1 MKAPIAIVG
10 SGGFVG
16 TWLVRE
22 LRQRGVDPIWPAS
35 PADAIDIRD
44 EAAIARLIALMPSV
58 IVNLAAIASPSEAE
72 KQPVLTD
79 AVNHRAA
86 VRLAEMAAASG
97 QCRLIH
103 VGSAVAYGDSFDSF
117 AQVPETAPLRPRG
130 IYARSKAQADMAIG
144 SHVGARAASLRL
156 RPFWHAGP
164 GQHEQYV
171 VAAFARQVALI
182 MRGLQ
187 DPVIRVG
194 NLDVARDFLDVRDV
208 ARLYADLATEADPG
222 WGEVLNVASGR
233 SVTIRTLL
241 EGLIARAGLPID
253 IQVDP
258 GRLRPN
264 DITSAAGDTTL
275 LLSGVAWRPLI
286 GIDQMLDDVL
296 DDWLQRL
303 GE

>member
-22 LRQRGVDPIWPAS
+22 LRRRGVDAIWPAS
-35 PADAIDIRD
+35 PAEAIDIRD
-44 EAAIARLIALMPSV
+44 ERAIARLIARAPSV
-58 IVNLAAIASPSEAE
+58 IVNLAAIASPIEAE
-72 KQPVLTD
+72 KQPALTD

-86 VRLAEMAAASG
+86 VRLAEMVTASG

-103 VGSAVAYGDSFDSF
+103 VGSAVTYGDSFKSF
-117 AQVPETAPLRPRG
+117 ARVPETAPLQPHG
-130 IYARSKAQADMAIG
+130 IYAHSKARADMAIG
-144 SHVGARAASLRL
+144 SLAASPAVSLRL

-182 MRGLQ
+182 MRRLQ

-208 ARLYADLATEADPG
+208 ARLYADLATAADPG
-222 WGEVLNVASGR
+222 WGEVLNIASGH
-233 SVTIRTLL
+233 SVTIRFLL
-241 EGLIARAGLPID
+241 EGLIARAGRSID

-264 DITSAAGDTTL
+264 DVANAVGDNTL
-275 LLSGVAWRPLI
+275 LLSRVAWRPLI
-286 GIDQMLDDVL
+286 GINQMLDDVL
-296 DDWLQRL
+296 DDWLQRI